1 MCLIMEFCSQGDLR
15 KFILELQKKP
25 LKERLMHFWAI
36 LSQMIRALDFMH
48 SQGVV
53 HRDIKP
59 ENIFVMEDGS
69 VRLGDFGLAKEISS
83 QDYAT
88 MAGTK
93 VYMAAEVWQ
102 SKKTDYASDIFSVGI
117 VAAELVTGKH
127 PYESGTEQGTIE
139 RIKKGQASEL
149 PEFVPPEMKELI
161 TSMLCNEAKKR
172 PTTKQIME
180 YETIRMYLWVQEEKE
195 KQLEVAYRKANEASK
210 RAIDTEAENDLLK
223 QQLVIRPSQRRF
235 RRAFSITSP
244 NIQQQTQQASIVPQQ
259 AVPAPVLIG
268 APQLIVQ
275 EKINFTPLI
284 SYPDD
289 VIINQNLFTHT
300 NENDYNCTVLF
311 NPVIN
316 SGITKF
322 EIFTIQDIF
331 KLGIAEESALYE
343 RKESPFPNREKR
355 SILYK
360 SDGTIHHIDFH
371 MEGNSVFGKGHTI
384 AMELNLNSNPTT
396 LTFFLNNKEQNIYVT
411 HIPAAVRFWVCISN
425 KGSAFK

>member
-1 MCLIMEFCSQGDLR
+1 
-15 KFILELQKKP
+15 
-25 LKERLMHFWAI
+25 
-36 LSQMIRALDFMH
+36 MIRALDFMH

-59 ENIFVMEDGS
+59 ENIFVMEDELIRQS
-69 VRLGDFGLAKEISS
+69 DFGLAKGISS
-83 QDYAT
+83 QEYGSIARS
-88 MAGTK
+88 K

-161 TSMLCNEAKKR
+161 TSMLMHDVKKR

-180 YETIRMYLWVQEEKE
+180 QEKIRMYLWVQEEKE
-195 KQLEVAYRKANEASK
+195 KQLEAAYRRVNEAQK
-210 RAIDTEAENDLLK
+210 RAIDAEAENDLLK
-223 QQLVIRPSQRRF
+223 QQIANLPQRRF
-235 RRAFSITSP
+235 TKNFSFTSP
-244 NIQQQTQQASIVPQQ
+244 TVPKPTKQTPVVPQK
-259 AVPAPVLIG
+259 AVPAPVVIE
-268 APQLIVQ
+268 APKLTEQV
-275 EKINFTPLI
+275 KIEFDPLI
-284 SYPDD
+284 PCLED

-300 NENDYNCTVLF
+300 NENDYNCTILF
-311 NPVIN
+311 NPVIT

-331 KLGIAEESALYE
+331 KLGIAEESATYE
-343 RKESPFPNREKR
+343 RKEIPFPKKEKR

-360 SDGTIHHIDFH
+360 S
-371 MEGNSVFGKGHTI
+371 EYV
-384 AMELNLNSNPTT
+384 LL
-396 LTFFLNNKEQNIYVT
+396 EQFIIMNFIIFIKIFIT
-411 HIPAAVRFWVCISN
+411 
-425 KGSAFK
+425 